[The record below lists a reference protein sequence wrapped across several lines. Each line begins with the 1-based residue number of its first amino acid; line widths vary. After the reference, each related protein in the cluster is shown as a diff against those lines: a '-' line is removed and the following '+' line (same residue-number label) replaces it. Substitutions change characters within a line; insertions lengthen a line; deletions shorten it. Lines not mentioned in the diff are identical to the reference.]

1 MKSAPVGIAE
11 RHQSL
16 DVLRGVAVL
25 GILMVNIPTFFLLP
39 EAYQYPPGDP
49 GFDAAGAQAWLFVH
63 IFFEMKFIT
72 IFSALFGAGI
82 LLMTGDGPDTST
94 KVHYRRM
101 LWLLAFGMVHA
112 YALWFGDILVA
123 YAVFGMIAVLFRRM
137 AVGKLVF
144 WGFFWIV
151 LTGLL
156 MVGMFASFML
166 MPEEIDPAMVGMA
179 QSPEAAV
186 RTIAAYQEG
195 SIGRWGHNALMAL
208 MSQLTGLAFFGG
220 RVIGVM
226 FLGMALFK
234 SGFLILKWSAA
245 RYAITAL
252 VCLAVGLP
260 LAWYG
265 GQHALAI
272 DFDLRGM
279 WLHTATNYVA
289 SLLVALGYASVVMLV
304 CKLPWAALL
313 RAPFAAAGQMAFTNY
328 LTQTITLV
336 ILSTGTIGFGL
347 YGTLGREELIPIVL
361 GIWAAQLIIS
371 TLWLRVFRFGPFEWL
386 WRTLTYWKLQPI
398 TKPRA

>member
-179 QSPEAAV
+179 QSPEAAA